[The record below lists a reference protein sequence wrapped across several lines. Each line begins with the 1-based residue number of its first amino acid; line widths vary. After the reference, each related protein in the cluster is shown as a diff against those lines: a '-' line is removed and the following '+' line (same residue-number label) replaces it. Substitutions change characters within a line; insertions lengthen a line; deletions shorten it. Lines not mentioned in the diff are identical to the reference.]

1 MCLHITYATVIM
13 RLPQYMDTKYPI
25 ESLRI
30 NLSSTVTQLLKQK
43 IIVLSFHKIK
53 EDSFSDTLWTMSA
66 LVNSEKNEDITF
78 Y

>member
-1 MCLHITYATVIM
+1 M